1 MFENYYLISCIII
14 ILSFIPFMVM
24 LERRKPHAREIM
36 LVAVLVTITVLSR
49 AVFFMIPFFKPILAF
64 VIISGIGLG
73 ARTGLLVGTLSAF
86 ISNFM
91 FGQGPW
97 TVWQML
103 ALGLCGFLAGLIF
116 SRRYDEGKLHT
127 VLVCIFGFIAAVV
140 VYGGIM
146 DTYTAL
152 LYMGNMT
159 KQSFFAIYLSGLPV
173 NLILGICTVLC
184 LALFT
189 KSMARKL
196 RRVKYKYNM

>member
-91 FGQGPW
+91 F
-97 TVWQML
+97 L
-103 ALGLCGFLAGLIF
+103 
-116 SRRYDEGKLHT
+116 Y
-127 VLVCIFGFIAAVV
+127 VLVCASVI
-140 VYGGIM
+140 
-146 DTYTAL
+146 
-152 LYMGNMT
+152 
-159 KQSFFAIYLSGLPV
+159 
-173 NLILGICTVLC
+173 
-184 LALFT
+184 
-189 KSMARKL
+189 
-196 RRVKYKYNM
+196 

>member
-1 MFENYYLISCIII
+1 MC
-14 ILSFIPFMVM
+14 V
-24 LERRKPHAREIM
+24 
-36 LVAVLVTITVLSR
+36 
-49 AVFFMIPFFKPILAF
+49 
-64 VIISGIGLG
+64 
-73 ARTGLLVGTLSAF
+73 
-86 ISNFM
+86 
-91 FGQGPW
+91 
-97 TVWQML
+97 
-103 ALGLCGFLAGLIF
+103 
-116 SRRYDEGKLHT
+116 
-127 VLVCIFGFIAAVV
+127 FGFIAAVV
-140 VYGGIM
+140 IYGGIM